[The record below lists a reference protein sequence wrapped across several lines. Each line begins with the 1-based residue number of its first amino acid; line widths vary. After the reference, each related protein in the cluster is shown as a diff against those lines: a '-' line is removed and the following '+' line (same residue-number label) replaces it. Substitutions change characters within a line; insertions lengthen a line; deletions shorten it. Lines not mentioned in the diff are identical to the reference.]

1 MCAASDGEIKAVDD
15 NSNCPTDLRA
25 SDPLAGRSQT
35 STQV

>member
-25 SDPLAGRSQT
+25 SETLKCFS
-35 STQV
+35 